1 MSNTLVCPNCSGTK
15 HYSVF
20 NYDERKKFMLKCNY
34 CNEKGE
40 VEITEEVIK
49 KLEESKGVN

>member
-1 MSNTLVCPNCSGTK
+1 MTNALVCPKCSGTK
-15 HYSVF
+15 HYSAF
-20 NYDERKKFMLKCNY
+20 DYDERKKALLKCNY

-49 KLEESKGVN
+49 KLEEGKGIN

>member
-49 KLEESKGVN
+49 KLEEGKGVN

>member
-1 MSNTLVCPNCSGTK
+1 MTNTLVCPKCSGTK

-20 NYDERKKFMLKCNY
+20 NYDDRKKLLLKCNY

-40 VEITEEVIK
+40 VEITEEFIK
-49 KLEESKGVN
+49 KLEEGKGIN

>member
-1 MSNTLVCPNCSGTK
+1 MTNTLVCPKCSGTK
-15 HYSVF
+15 YYFVF
-20 NYDERKKFMLKCNY
+20 DYDNRKKTLLNCNY

-49 KLEESKGVN
+49 KLEEGKGVN

>member
-15 HYSVF
+15 HYSIF

-49 KLEESKGVN
+49 KLEEGKGIN

>member
-1 MSNTLVCPNCSGTK
+1 MTNALVCPKCSGTK
-15 HYSVF
+15 YYSVF
-20 NYDERKKFMLKCNY
+20 DYDGRKKTMLNCNY

-49 KLEESKGVN
+49 NLEEGKGIN

>member
-1 MSNTLVCPNCSGTK
+1 MSNTLVCPKCSGTK
-15 HYSVF
+15 YYSAF
-20 NYDERKKFMLKCNY
+20 DYDERKKTLLKCNY

-49 KLEESKGVN
+49 KLEEGKGIN

>member
-49 KLEESKGVN
+49 KLEEDKGVN

>member
-1 MSNTLVCPNCSGTK
+1 MNIKDKGPNDLEK
-15 HYSVF
+15 NVF

-49 KLEESKGVN
+49 KLEEGKGVN

>member
-1 MSNTLVCPNCSGTK
+1 MMV
-15 HYSVF
+15 
-20 NYDERKKFMLKCNY
+20 EKKTMLNCNY

-49 KLEESKGVN
+49 KLEEGKRNKLMNMKDKGPN

>member
-15 HYSVF
+15 HYSIF

-49 KLEESKGVN
+49 KLEEGKGVN

>member
-40 VEITEEVIK
+40 VEITEEIIK
-49 KLEESKGVN
+49 KLEEDKGVN

>member
-49 KLEESKGVN
+49 KLEEGKEIN

>member
-49 KLEESKGVN
+49 KLEEGKGEN

>member
-1 MSNTLVCPNCSGTK
+1 MSNTLVCPKCSGTK
-15 HYSVF
+15 HYATF
-20 NYDERKKFMLKCNY
+20 NYDERKKIILKCNY

-49 KLEESKGVN
+49 KLEEGKGIN

>member
-15 HYSVF
+15 HYSIF

-49 KLEESKGVN
+49 KLEKGKEIN

>member
-20 NYDERKKFMLKCNY
+20 NYDERKKVMLNCNY

-49 KLEESKGVN
+49 KLEEGKGVN

>member
-49 KLEESKGVN
+49 KLEEGKGIN